1 MPVLTSK
8 LERVQGT
15 FVGKTLTQK
24 DFSAIKF
31 KCLFGE
37 EVEGNKC
44 ISLYNYSKKGKTAQ
58 VSS

>member
-8 LERVQGT
+8 LERIQGT

-24 DFSAIKF
+24 DCSSIKF

-37 EVEGNKC
+37 EVGGIKC
-44 ISLYNYSKKGKTAQ
+44 ISLYNYSKKGKATQ